1 MVRRSVFTVPSVR
14 HLPGAD
20 SPARPE
26 VLSCLPK
33 KGPKEGHPDFAREP
47 RSGRA
52 GPAALNSLRCASLK
66 HPAPSPGPSRPPRGA
81 PYGRRRSKPTVSPP
95 LLLTIGTA
103 TRKPPAPATRARHA
117 TAKDRACPGCPKT
130 QPTSTSYIAGLAVVW
145 TCLPVV
151 VAPSGEGFRG
161 RQGAGCLSGAA
172 GAASSAPPA
181 KTLEAREAPARAAG
195 RGRGSRAC
203 FLGTSLHEQRS
214 TSGRAGESAPGRL
227 RTEGTVNTGCRTRTC
242 HHEAGGQTKAR

>member
-1 MVRRSVFTVPSVR
+1 MLAQERTQRRA
-14 HLPGAD
+14 PGF
-20 SPARPE
+20 RPGTS
-26 VLSCLPK
+26 LRTCW
-33 KGPKEGHPDFAREP
+33 
-47 RSGRA
+47 A
-52 GPAALNSLRCASLK
+52 GGAELAAPAAPLR
-66 HPAPSPGPSRPPRGA
+66 HPAPRIYGKRAGPSRPPRGA
-81 PYGRRRSKPTVSPP
+81 PYGRRRSKPAVFTHCGLARALPPESPRRP
-95 LLLTIGTA
+95 GA
-103 TRKPPAPATRARHA
+103 RWRARHA
-117 TAKDRACPGCPKT
+117 TAKGRASPGCPKA

-214 TSGRAGESAPGRL
+214 TSRRAGESAPGRL

>member
-1 MVRRSVFTVPSVR
+1 MLAQERTQRRA
-14 HLPGAD
+14 PGF
-20 SPARPE
+20 RP
-26 VLSCLPK
+26 
-33 KGPKEGHPDFAREP
+33 GT
-47 RSGRA
+47 
-52 GPAALNSLRCASLK
+52 SLRTRWAGGAELAAPSAPLR
-66 HPAPSPGPSRPPRGA
+66 HPAPRIYGKRAGPSRPPRGA

-161 RQGAGCLSGAA
+161 IRGAGCLSGAA

-181 KTLEAREAPARAAG
+181 KSLGAREAPARSAG